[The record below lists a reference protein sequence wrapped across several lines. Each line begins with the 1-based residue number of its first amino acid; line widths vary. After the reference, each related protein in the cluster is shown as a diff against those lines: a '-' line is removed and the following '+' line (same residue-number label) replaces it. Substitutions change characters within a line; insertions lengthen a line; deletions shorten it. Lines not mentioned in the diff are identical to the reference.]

1 MTWKELPD
9 LLAVALLIYAFVTV
23 SRPDGTTT
31 TRLWLAGWIC
41 IEVHFFAA
49 SFTELPG
56 AWGLAANIVGASA
69 LTWCALLFAWSM
81 DARLCQRDFHVL
93 FGSLAVVYTL
103 YFGLASLE
111 HPPQT
116 LMVAVASLFALVPLA
131 ILMSTPREIR
141 PAARWIWVSLNGL
154 LAAALLVW
162 QFGPHGSDLMFVLPL
177 HVVYL
182 GCCLQFW
189 LSFERSTGGF
199 VITLLGLIAWSLVF
213 PLGMAFDVFLP
224 QVHVDAEVW
233 NLPKYLVAV
242 GMILLL
248 LEKQLRQN
256 KHLAQHDALTGLPN
270 RRLFED
276 RLGGA
281 VERARRDRVQMA
293 LLAIDLDGFK
303 RINDTLGHQ
312 AGDHVLR
319 EVAALFG
326 QCIRRIDT
334 LARTGGDEFCVV
346 LEGPIGRED
355 ALRVAAALSRR
366 LDESLDIDG
375 QRAQVGA
382 SIGLAMFP
390 DDATAV
396 EPLCVLA
403 DQRMYEAKHSAA
415 AARASGES
423 HSSLQLAPVD
433 RFVAIRR
440 SA

>member
-1 MTWKELPD
+1 MSWRELPD

-23 SRPDGTTT
+23 SRPDGTAM

-41 IEVHFFAA
+41 IEVHFLAA

-56 AWGLAANIVGASA
+56 AWGLAANIVDVAA

-81 DARLCQRDFHVL
+81 DPRLGRRDCHVL
-93 FGSLAVVYTL
+93 FGALAAVYTL
-103 YFGLASLE
+103 YLGLASLD

-116 LMVAVASLFALVPLA
+116 LMLAVAGLFALVPLA
-131 ILMSTPREIR
+131 ILMATPREVR
-141 PAARWIWVSLNGL
+141 PAARWIWVALNGL

-162 QFGPHGSDLMFVLPL
+162 QSGSHGPDLMFVLPL

-189 LSFERSTGGF
+189 LAFERGTGGF
-199 VITLLGLIAWSLVF
+199 IITSLGLIAWALVF
-213 PLGMAFDVFLP
+213 PLGMVFDVFLP
-224 QVHVDAEVW
+224 QVHVEAEVW

-276 RLGGA
+276 RLAGA
-281 VERARRDRVQMA
+281 VERARRDRVPMA

-303 RINDTLGHQ
+303 KVNDTLGHH
-312 AGDHVLR
+312 AGDRLLR
-319 EVAALFG
+319 DVAFVFG
-326 QCIRRIDT
+326 QCVRRSDT

-346 LEGPIGRED
+346 LEGPISRED
-355 ALRVAAALSRR
+355 ALRVATALSRR
-366 LDESLDIDG
+366 LDEPFDIGG
-375 QRAQVGA
+375 QRAQIGA

-390 DDATAV
+390 DDAGSV

-403 DQRMYEAKHSAA
+403 DQRMYEMKRSAVM
-415 AARASGES
+415 ARASGDRPS
-423 HSSLQLAPVD
+423 DSQLASVD
-433 RFVAIRR
+433 LRIA
-440 SA
+440 